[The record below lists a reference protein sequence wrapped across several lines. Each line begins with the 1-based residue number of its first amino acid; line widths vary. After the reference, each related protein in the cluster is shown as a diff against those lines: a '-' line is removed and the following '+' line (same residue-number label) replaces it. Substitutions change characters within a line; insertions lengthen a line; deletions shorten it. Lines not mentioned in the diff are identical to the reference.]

1 MNTSSDIP
9 IPKVSGFTICR
20 NSQKLGYPYIE
31 SLLSLAPLCDEIIVT
46 LDDTEDGTKE
56 QLLQLQTQ
64 FKQQLKVELKIINTQ
79 WNMQNMKGGS
89 ELAVQTDIA
98 LSHCQHNIVFY
109 LQSDEVL
116 HEEDYPLIK
125 QDLLKLAQHPKAQ
138 SLVFQ
143 WIHFY
148 GDQHTIVQ
156 NRKWYRK
163 EIRAFKKSSGL
174 KSFKDAQSFR
184 KPFGE
189 NTLKL
194 PALESKAK
202 VLHYGH
208 MRPSQLMAEKI
219 NYFRE
224 QWQDRNQSKITADT
238 VFKPQY
244 GIQKFKGTHPLVMQK
259 HLTLQSTNH
268 TPAFEILCP
277 KILDAKNIRFFL
289 SDIIER
295 STGYRV
301 GEFKSYSKLF
311 KIKNFS

>member
-1 MNTSSDIP
+1 MNSSSSIL

-31 SLLSLAPLCDEIIVT
+31 SLLSLGPLCDEIIVT
-46 LDDTEDGTKE
+46 LDDTQDGTKE

-64 FKQQLKVELKIINTQ
+64 FKQQFKIELKIINSQ
-79 WNMQNMKGGS
+79 WNMQNMKGGA

-98 LSHCQHNIVFY
+98 LNHCQHNIVFY

-125 QDLLKLAQHPKAQ
+125 KDLAKLAQHPKAQ

-163 EIRAFKKSSGL
+163 EIRAFKKNSGL

-184 KPFGE
+184 KPLGE
-189 NTLKL
+189 KLVKL
-194 PALESKAK
+194 PALESQAK

-208 MRPSQLMAEKI
+208 MRHKELMAEKV

-224 QWQDRNQSKITADT
+224 QWQEKDLSKIPADK
-238 VFKPQY
+238 VFKAQY
-244 GIQKFKGTHPLVMQK
+244 GIQKFKDSHPQIMKTYLS
-259 HLTLQSTNH
+259 LQNETQPH
-268 TPAFEILCP
+268 AYEILYP
-277 KILDAKNIRFFL
+277 KSFEMKNFRLFL
-289 SDIIER
+289 SDLIER
-295 STGYRV
+295 LTGHRI

-311 KIKNFS
+311 

>member
-1 MNTSSDIP
+1 MNSSSTTHN
-9 IPKVSGFTICR
+9 PKVSGFTICR

-31 SLLSLAPLCDEIIVT
+31 SLFSLAPLCDEIIVT

-56 QLLQLQTQ
+56 QLLQLQANL
-64 FKQQLKVELKIINTQ
+64 KQQFQMEFKIINTK
-79 WNMQNMKGGS
+79 WNMQNMKGGA

-116 HEEDYPLIK
+116 HEEDYPLIR
-125 QDLLKLAQHPKAQ
+125 QDLLKLEQHAEAQ
-138 SLVFQ
+138 SMVFQ

-148 GDQHTIVQ
+148 GDQHTIVK

-184 KPFGE
+184 KPIGE
-189 NTLKL
+189 KLIKL

-208 MRPSQLMAEKI
+208 MRPKELMAEKV
-219 NYFRE
+219 NYFKE
-224 QWQDRNQSKITADT
+224 QWQDKDQTKIAPDL
-238 VFKPQY
+238 VFKSQF
-244 GIQKFKGTHPLVMQK
+244 GIQKFKDSHPLVMK
-259 HLTLQSTNH
+259 KYLSLQSKTQPH
-268 TPAFEILCP
+268 AYEILSP
-277 KILDAKNIRFFL
+277 KSFDLKNFRLLL
-289 SDIIER
+289 SDLIER
-295 STGYRV
+295 FTGHRL
-301 GEFKSYSKLF
+301 GEFKSYSKLV
-311 KIKNFS
+311 

>member
-1 MNTSSDIP
+1 MNSSSTTHN
-9 IPKVSGFTICR
+9 PKVSGFTICR

-31 SLLSLAPLCDEIIVT
+31 SLFSLAPLCDEIIVT

-56 QLLQLQTQ
+56 QLLQLQANL
-64 FKQQLKVELKIINTQ
+64 KQQFQMEFKIINTK
-79 WNMQNMKGGS
+79 WNMQNMKGGA

-116 HEEDYPLIK
+116 HEEDYPLIR
-125 QDLLKLAQHPKAQ
+125 QDLLKLEQHAEAQ
-138 SLVFQ
+138 SMVFQ

-148 GDQHTIVQ
+148 GDQHTIVK

-189 NTLKL
+189 KLIKL

-208 MRPSQLMAEKI
+208 MRPKELMAEKV
-219 NYFRE
+219 NYFKE
-224 QWQDRNQSKITADT
+224 QWQDKDQTKIAPDL
-238 VFKPQY
+238 VFKSQF
-244 GIQKFKGTHPLVMQK
+244 GIQKFKDSHPLVMK
-259 HLTLQSTNH
+259 KYLSLQCNTQPH
-268 TPAFEILCP
+268 AYEILSP
-277 KILDAKNIRFFL
+277 KSFDFKNFRLLL
-289 SDIIER
+289 SDLIER
-295 STGYRV
+295 FTGHRL
-301 GEFKSYSKLF
+301 GEFKSYSK
-311 KIKNFS
+311 IV

>member
-1 MNTSSDIP
+1 MNSSSNASA
-9 IPKVSGFTICR
+9 PKVSGFTICR
-20 NSQKLGYPYIE
+20 NSQKLGYPFIE
-31 SLLSLAPLCDEIIVT
+31 SLKSLAPLCDEIIVT
-46 LDDTEDGTKE
+46 LEETQDGTKE
-56 QLLQLQTQ
+56 QLLELQIKL
-64 FKQQLKVELKIINTQ
+64 KQQFQIDLKIIKTH
-79 WNMQNMKGGS
+79 WNMQNMKGGA

-116 HEEDYPLIK
+116 HEEDYTLIK
-125 QDLLKLAQHPKAQ
+125 QDLLMLEQHPEAQ

-148 GDQHTIVQ
+148 GDQHTIVE

-184 KPFGE
+184 KPLGE
-189 NTLKL
+189 KLLKL
-194 PALESKAK
+194 PALESKAT

-208 MRPSQLMAEKI
+208 MRPKELMAEKV

-224 QWQDRNQSKITADT
+224 QWQDKDQSKIAADA

-244 GIQKFKGTHPLVMQK
+244 GIQKFKGSHPLVMK
-259 HLTLQSTNH
+259 KYLSLQSKTQPH
-268 TPAFEILCP
+268 AYEILSP
-277 KILDAKNIRFFL
+277 KSFDLKNFRLLL
-289 SDIIER
+289 SDLIER
-295 STGYRV
+295 FTGHRI

-311 KIKNFS
+311 

>member
-1 MNTSSDIP
+1 MNSSSTTHN
-9 IPKVSGFTICR
+9 PKVSGFTICR

-31 SLLSLAPLCDEIIVT
+31 SLFSLAPLCDEIIVT

-56 QLLQLQTQ
+56 QLLQLQANL
-64 FKQQLKVELKIINTQ
+64 KQQFQMEFKIINTK
-79 WNMQNMKGGS
+79 WNMQNMKGGA

-98 LSHCQHNIVFY
+98 LSHCRHNIVFY

-116 HEEDYPLIK
+116 HEEDYPLIR
-125 QDLLKLAQHPKAQ
+125 QDLLKLEQHAEAQ
-138 SLVFQ
+138 SMVFQ

-148 GDQHTIVQ
+148 GDQHTIVK

-184 KPFGE
+184 KPIGE
-189 NTLKL
+189 KLIKL

-208 MRPSQLMAEKI
+208 MRPKELMAEKV
-219 NYFRE
+219 NYFKE
-224 QWQDRNQSKITADT
+224 QWQDKDQTKIAPDL
-238 VFKPQY
+238 VFKSQF
-244 GIQKFKGTHPLVMQK
+244 GIQKFKDSHPLVMK
-259 HLTLQSTNH
+259 KYLSLQSNAQPH
-268 TPAFEILCP
+268 AYEILSP
-277 KILDAKNIRFFL
+277 KSFDLKNFRLLL
-289 SDIIER
+289 SDLIER
-295 STGYRV
+295 FTGHRL

-311 KIKNFS
+311 